1 VSLNL
6 DYILFVF
13 IASLGVLQLAASL
26 RGFSRLMLFRTKP
39 LSYTFAAVCLL
50 GSFGWFFGWDDRLD
64 EKIMMTGL
72 EGGQQFFYFALSFF
86 LALVSTLLLSSL
98 RWRRLPPEDKDEEG
112 LKVLS
117 GKTYLQAMRGKYGKR
132 R

>member
-1 VSLNL
+1 
-6 DYILFVF
+6 
-13 IASLGVLQLAASL
+13 
-26 RGFSRLMLFRTKP
+26 MLFRTKP